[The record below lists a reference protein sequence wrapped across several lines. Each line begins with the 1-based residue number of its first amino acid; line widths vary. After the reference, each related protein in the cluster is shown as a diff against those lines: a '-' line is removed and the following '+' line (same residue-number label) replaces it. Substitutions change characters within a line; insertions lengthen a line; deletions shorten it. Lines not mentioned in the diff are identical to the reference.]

1 MTNDYFP
8 RKGDYGVI
16 RTRGIFARLI
26 QVGTLS
32 RWNHAFIY
40 IGEGQIIEARP
51 TGVVISVAKQYPQIA
66 WNQHENIDDDTRGK
80 IVAASHH
87 FVGQPYG
94 FIDILN
100 LMFRIL
106 GLKALANTRLFERL
120 AMKHGLICSELV
132 SLAYR
137 DAGVDLTG
145 KPDHT
150 VTPGDLAE
158 RLIYQ

>member
-1 MTNDYFP
+1 MGYQP
-8 RKGDYGVI
+8 KPGDYGVV
-16 RTRGIFARLI
+16 RTNGWAAKLI
-26 QVGTLS
+26 QFGTIS

-40 IGEGQIIEARP
+40 IGDGQIIEARP
-51 TGVVISVAKQYPQIA
+51 TGGVISLANQYPKIA
-66 WNQHENIDDDTRGK
+66 WNQHEEIDDNTRGK
-80 IVAASHH
+80 IVAAAHH

-94 FIDILN
+94 FLDIGNIL
-100 LMFRIL
+100 LRIL
-106 GLKALANTRLFERL
+106 GLKFLANTRLFERL

-145 KPDHT
+145 MPDHT